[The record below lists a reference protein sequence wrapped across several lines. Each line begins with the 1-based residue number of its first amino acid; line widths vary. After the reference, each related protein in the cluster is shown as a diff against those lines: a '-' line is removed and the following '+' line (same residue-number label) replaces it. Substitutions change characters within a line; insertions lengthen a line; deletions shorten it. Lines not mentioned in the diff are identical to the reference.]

1 MESWEPSAALS
12 LRVTPQ
18 AGPVAAPGPR
28 PRHGMS
34 GPGWDL
40 VAVFMKKKREEN
52 APDIFQSVAD
62 YVLLFRWRI

>member
-1 MESWEPSAALS
+1 MESWEPALS

-18 AGPVAAPGPR
+18 AATGPVAAGAR
-28 PRHGMS
+28 DVRAG
-34 GPGWDL
+34 DL
-40 VAVFMKKKREEN
+40 VAVFMKKKTEEN